1 MKRLIIIIFISIFLV
16 SCSGKTEH
24 ETYAVPEVTPLSDS
38 IRGAIR
44 ETVWT
49 SYDNLGRIA
58 LVPGFLDNPKTIGD
72 SLYMFMCA
80 AIRNRPDTMLLH
92 LALEMSN
99 RIDESR
105 LDWKERNTCIYQRT
119 EILALLGRCD
129 EAFETYKKTYY
140 SENSPLQLRHQGWI
154 ALNENKMDSAG
165 IYFSKHIEVCGKML
179 AEKFNPAM
187 AMDCVAATY
196 FLHGEDEANKLLHSY
211 INKYPEDEILKLM
224 ERDWNE
230 NVYLIQFECVSHLH
244 DYYEIMH
251 EFMQQP
257 SAKSNSQKTI

>member
-1 MKRLIIIIFISIFLV
+1 M
-16 SCSGKTEH
+16 
-24 ETYAVPEVTPLSDS
+24 
-38 IRGAIR
+38 
-44 ETVWT
+44 
-49 SYDNLGRIA
+49 GRIA

-80 AIRNRPDTMLLH
+80 AIRNRPNTMLLN

-99 RIDESR
+99 RTDESK
-105 LDWKERNTCIYQRT
+105 LDWKERNTCLYQRT

-140 SENSPLQLRHQGWI
+140 SENSPLQLRHQGRM

-165 IYFSKHIEVCGKML
+165 IYFSKQIEVCGKML

-196 FLHGEDEANKLLHSY
+196 FLHGEEEANKLLHSY

-230 NVYLIQFECVSHLH
+230 NLIQFECVSHLH